1 MRCAGT
7 CSIADR
13 RTLAGGGDGGEPR
26 AVPSDFREA
35 PQPEVPR
42 TPTLYEGGRI
52 GAFSDVAGE
61 PRSRGSRYCHTSYNA
76 RCPRSRG
83 ERKVDG
89 DKSAPSR
96 EEQAKK
102 AERRKILE
110 RLNSMDTGAHH
121 HDRE

>member
-1 MRCAGT
+1 M
-7 CSIADR
+7 
-13 RTLAGGGDGGEPR
+13 
-26 AVPSDFREA
+26 
-35 PQPEVPR
+35 
-42 TPTLYEGGRI
+42 
-52 GAFSDVAGE
+52 
-61 PRSRGSRYCHTSYNA
+61 
-76 RCPRSRG
+76 
-83 ERKVDG
+83 DG